1 MPSLADC
8 LKLYRSST
16 NPEFHLPDEVHD
28 RLLRNEEIK
37 YNRLI
42 DSGMSEKDA
51 RRGAGEHAIG
61 PYLKSV
67 QDDLLSANKAIEGKK
82 GPTPITDPA
91 MHQAALDSAE
101 RIATQVTQG
110 QGDIVQRAA
119 RDAAYDKIKKN
130 MDAGKPTM
138 SFVRETAMEAA
149 GKAVKDQPTSLN
161 AEKAEGQ
168 SVGDT
173 VASEQ
178 PTPAQSAAKA
188 DMIDAVQKQ
197 VEALPAG
204 IQKTAKAFLEAAQ
217 NGESTSLRDLGEKL
231 GVSQQTV
238 ANHLKAMRDHFSG
251 LKEEG
256 YSVGPGAAS
265 ISEQINNT
273 IDPTS
278 LKRAVVDVQREIE
291 GRAGIDTPAR
301 PGSAELVSQAE
312 DRVTADPTV
321 GKKVVDRILDTNVHD
336 QQVSPNDAAT
346 MLIERTRLRNERA
359 AYEERAV
366 DPHATQEE
374 RDSARYELSSIY
386 NQIDRI
392 DQASR
397 VAGTAWSD
405 FGRLYQQVIKDDYTL
420 EALERKAIAA
430 KGEGMTRAEFQEAYP
445 EEHAKIVEQAKR
457 IADLEEKAKAN
468 DAKVAEAERLKGIET
483 AFNKFKSEAEKQT
496 GFAPR
501 VMALAKSIVDRL
513 DKSADE
519 ARARIRDRLKN
530 ASAGIDPTVV
540 YDVGVIGASKLA
552 HATMD
557 FATWSKDMISDL
569 GEWVEPHLKEAWD
582 HANKIWSDE
591 EKRLGAKA
599 PAVKKVRDKNADSA
613 TKQTNIVKAM
623 QERIKSGDKITDLGR
638 FVQSLGRKIL
648 EEGNVKDHTSW
659 VDAVHE
665 KLKQVDSSITRETTE
680 DALSGYGNFRKLPT
694 GDVDVLERDLK
705 GQLQQVGK
713 IRDLMAKKA
722 PQKTGVERRVPSDE
736 ERRLANEVGDL
747 KRKGG
752 YEVTDPETQL
762 KSSMDAIKTRLK
774 NEIRDLD
781 HAVATGERIK
791 AKAGSPE
798 YDAEAKAL
806 KAERDARKELYDRTF
821 PKEPLSTAEQAAR
834 VSKALDK
841 SIAGLEEDLKR
852 GKIYDDPKAPRLTS
866 PEIEAKR
873 ARLEALRDERDTLRQ
888 TDTARVEQ
896 AKEDALVKQIN
907 DKRNRILSGDT
918 DAKVGKATVPTEKI
932 AKLQTELDE
941 LNKQLAEARKGPA
954 KSPEEIALQTFK
966 TRATNRVAE
975 LKDRRARGDFST
987 RARTELKLDPEGQ
1000 KIKADLA
1007 KEKLDFDRAREAD
1020 RLKNRSRFEKI
1031 LDGLQQW
1038 RRAFVLSGLRTLAKL
1053 TSAAAEI
1060 QAITPVENA
1069 IGGALG
1075 KIPGISKIAE
1085 RAPTHGGFNPR
1096 AEAEAVKGTFQ
1107 NLWKDFSSNLKTGH
1121 TDLDLLYG
1129 KPDIVPRHF
1138 LDFIGNV
1145 HGALKSSAKRN
1156 AFIRS
1161 FEQLVDTY
1169 SAKGI
1174 DVKDPAIQ
1182 MQMGVEAYKQAN
1194 AAVFREDH
1202 FVVTAYNNMLRGL
1215 VQKSKETGRPSLL
1228 GKAAEAGIK
1237 YTLPVVRIPTNIVA
1251 RTFEYSFGHA
1261 VAATRIAR
1269 SVFQEGLNNLS
1280 PHDADVI
1287 MRNLKRG
1294 TIGTAVMALGYFN
1307 ADKIGGYYQ
1316 PGQKRDDSDVKFG
1329 KIRVFGHDVP
1339 SYLIHNPLLEQ
1350 LQIGATIR
1358 RVADSKLRKSDDE
1371 TQGTGSGAMAAALGV
1386 IQEAPFLSDAELAV
1400 KLKDPGTRPS
1410 AVGELAK
1417 GVVPVLLQNVAEA
1430 QDKDVQGET
1439 VKRDPN
1445 TGKVLSTAVNT
1456 VKLGIPGLRKTVPE
1470 KEVHHPKA
1478 SRRR

>member
-1 MPSLADC
+1 
-8 LKLYRSST
+8 
-16 NPEFHLPDEVHD
+16 
-28 RLLRNEEIK
+28 
-37 YNRLI
+37 
-42 DSGMSEKDA
+42 
-51 RRGAGEHAIG
+51 
-61 PYLKSV
+61 
-67 QDDLLSANKAIEGKK
+67 
-82 GPTPITDPA
+82 

-101 RIATQVTQG
+101 RIATSVTSG

-130 MDAGKPTM
+130 MDAGQPTM
-138 SFVRETAMEAA
+138 SFVKQTAMEAA
-149 GKAVKDQPTSLN
+149 GKAAKEQPASLD

-173 VASEQ
+173 VASEE
-178 PTPAQSAAKA
+178 PTPAQAAAKA

-197 VEALPAG
+197 VEALPAD

-217 NGESTSLRDLGEKL
+217 NGESTSLRDIGEKL

-238 ANHLKAMRDHFSG
+238 ANHLAKMRSAFKG

-265 ISEQINNT
+265 ISEQISNT
-273 IDPTS
+273 IEPTA
-278 LKRAVVDVQREIE
+278 LKRAVVDVQRDIE
-291 GRAGIDTPAR
+291 GREAIDTPAR
-301 PGSAELVSQAE
+301 PGSAQLVSEAD
-312 DRVTADPTV
+312 DRLTADPEA
-321 GKKVVDRILDTNVHD
+321 GKTLVDKILSNKVSD
-336 QQVSPNDAAT
+336 QQVSPTDAAT
-346 MLIERTRLRNERA
+346 MLVERARLRNERA
-359 AYEERAV
+359 AWEERAA
-366 DPHATQEE
+366 DPHSTEEE
-374 RDSARYELSSIY
+374 RAAAKDKLSSIY
-386 NQIDRI
+386 DQIDRI

-405 FGRLYQQVIKDDYTL
+405 FGRLYQQVIEDDYSL
-420 EALERKAIAA
+420 EALERKAIAS
-430 KGEGMTRAEFQEAYP
+430 KGDPMSRERFKEAFP
-445 EEHAKIVEQAKR
+445 EEHAKLVEQAKR
-457 IADLEEKAKAN
+457 IADLEKESAAN
-468 DAKVAEAERLKGIET
+468 DTKVAEADRLKGIEDT
-483 AFNKFKSEAEKQT
+483 FNNFKAEVDKQP
-496 GFAPR
+496 GIAPR
-501 VMALAKSIVDRL
+501 VIALAKSIVDRL
-513 DKSADE
+513 DKSADA
-519 ARARIRDRLKN
+519 ARARIRDRLIN
-530 ASAGIDPTVV
+530 SNVGIDPTVI

-552 HATMD
+552 HATLD
-557 FATWSKDMISDL
+557 FAAWSKDMISDL

-582 HANKIWSDE
+582 HANKIWTDE

-599 PAVKKVRDKNADSA
+599 PAVRKVRDKNADSA
-613 TKQTNIVKAM
+613 TKQANIITAM
-623 QERIKSGDKITDLGR
+623 QERLKAGDKITDLGR
-638 FVQSLGRKIL
+638 FVQSLAREVVAGGVRDR
-648 EEGNVKDHTSW
+648 EGLVS
-659 VDAVHE
+659 AVHE
-665 KLKQVDSSITRETTE
+665 KLKAVDPSITKEMTE
-680 DALSGYGNFRKLPT
+680 DAISGYGNFRALPT
-694 GDVDVLERDLK
+694 GDVDVALRDLK

-736 ERRLANEVGDL
+736 ERRLAKEVGDL

-762 KSSMDAIKTRLK
+762 KSSMDAIKTRLR

-781 HAVATGERIK
+781 HAVATGEQIK

-806 KAERDARKELYDRTF
+806 NAERDAKKALYDQTF
-821 PKEPLSTAEQAAR
+821 PKEALSVEEQTAR

-841 SIAGLEEDLKR
+841 SIAGLEEDLKH
-852 GKIYDDPKAPRLTS
+852 GKIYDDPKATRITS

-873 ARLEALRDERDTLRQ
+873 ARLEALRNERDTLRQ

-896 AKEDALVKQIN
+896 AKEDNLVQRIN
-907 DKRNRILSGDT
+907 DKRNAILSGNT
-918 DAKVGKATVPTEKI
+918 ETGVGKSTVPTERV
-932 AKLQTELDE
+932 AALQAELE
-941 LNKQLAEARKGPA
+941 ALNKQLADLRKGPA
-954 KSPEEIALQTFK
+954 KTPEEIALQAFK
-966 TRATNRVAE
+966 TRATNRIAE
-975 LKDRRARGDFST
+975 LRDRRARGDFSA
-987 RARTELKLDPEGQ
+987 RARAKLRLDPEGQ
-1000 KIKADLA
+1000 RIKAQLA
-1007 KEKLDFDRAREAD
+1007 QEKLDFDRARETD
-1020 RLKNRSRFEKI
+1020 RLKNRSRYEKI

-1038 RRAFVLSGLRTLAKL
+1038 RRAFVLSGPRTLAKL

-1060 QAITPVENA
+1060 QAIAPIENLV
-1069 IGGALG
+1069 GGAIG

-1085 RAPTHGGFNPR
+1085 RAPTQGSFNLR
-1096 AEAEAVKGTFQ
+1096 AEAEAVKGTFK

-1121 TDLDLLYG
+1121 TDIDLLYG

-1156 AFIRS
+1156 EFIRS

-1182 MQMGVEAYKQAN
+1182 MQIGVEAYKRAN
-1194 AAVFREDH
+1194 AAVFREDN

-1215 VQKSKETGRPSLL
+1215 EQKNKETGRASML
-1228 GKAAEAGIK
+1228 GKTAAAALK

-1251 RTFEYSFGHA
+1251 RTFEYSFGHGL
-1261 VAATRIAR
+1261 AATRIAR

-1316 PGQKRDDSDVKFG
+1316 PGQKRDEGDVKFG
-1329 KIRVFGHDVP
+1329 KVRIFGHDVP

-1350 LQIGATIR
+1350 LQIGATIK
-1358 RVADSKLRKSDDE
+1358 RVADSKLRKGDAE
-1371 TQGTGSGAMAAALGV
+1371 AQGAGSGAMAAALGV

-1400 KLKDPGTRPS
+1400 KLKDPGTRAS
-1410 AVGELAK
+1410 AIGELAK
-1417 GVVPVLLQNVAEA
+1417 GIVPVLLQNVAEA
-1430 QDKDVQGET
+1430 QDKDAQGET
-1439 VKRDPN
+1439 VKRDAKSDKP
-1445 TGKVLSTAVNT
+1445 GVRGLAETALNT
-1456 VKLGIPGLRKTVPE
+1456 VKTGIPGLRKTVPQ
-1470 KEVHHPKA
+1470 KETAHRA
-1478 SRRR
+1478 GRRR